1 MPHATGWLPPAAR
14 VVWGRWTA
22 TRGGRYRLVTD
33 SGTTP
38 PFFLEPT
45 NPPAWPDYFTRAGF
59 GVLATYSSAIARNL
73 TETDPR
79 LPQTESRVAAEGVV
93 IRSLRIVEADA
104 ELRRIFA
111 LSLDSFSRNFLYT
124 PIAEGEFI
132 EQNRRILPF
141 VVPELVLLAERGG
154 TLVGFLF
161 AVPDVLQT
169 PPEAVVIKTVAVSP
183 ELGGIG
189 LGGLLVATAHQR
201 ALRLGFERV
210 IHALM
215 HDQNVSRSI
224 SQRYAETMRRYAVF
238 ARPIGEAA
246 R

>member
-1 MPHATGWLPPAAR
+1 MDGNTWRP
-14 VVWGRWTA
+14 
-22 TRGGRYRLVTD
+22 YRLVTD

-73 TETDPR
+73 TEIDPR
-79 LPQTESRVAAEGVV
+79 VPQTESRVAAEGVV

-238 ARPIGEAA
+238 VRPLGGAT